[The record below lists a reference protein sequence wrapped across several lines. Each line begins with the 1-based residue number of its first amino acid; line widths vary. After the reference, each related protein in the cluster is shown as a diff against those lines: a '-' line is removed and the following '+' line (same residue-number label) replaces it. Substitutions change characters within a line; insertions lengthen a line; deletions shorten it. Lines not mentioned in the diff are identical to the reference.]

1 MSTGLIVLAVVI
13 IAIIGLVL
21 ALVMR
26 RPGLRLRQLSEEERL
41 RYADQWRVIE
51 ARFID
56 QPREAVGDAD
66 RLAVALLAE
75 RGAQMDDRH
84 APEDLKKARRLA
96 ADGNSSE
103 GMRRAMVAYQAV
115 IDDAVGR
122 QTRERVEAGRRE
134 IA

>member
-1 MSTGLIVLAVVI
+1 MSAELIVLAVVI

-21 ALVMR
+21 ALAMR
-26 RPGLRLRQLSEEERL
+26 RPRLRSLSEVDRM
-41 RYADQWRVIE
+41 RYAERWRVIE

-66 RLAVALLAE
+66 RLAVSTLSE
-75 RGAQMDDRH
+75 RGARMDDRH
-84 APEDLKKARRLA
+84 LPHELKKARRLA
-96 ADGNSSE
+96 ADGDSSE
-103 GMRRAMVAYQAV
+103 GLRRAMVAYQEV

-122 QTRERVEAGRRE
+122 RTRERVEAGRRE